1 MRMPTELRPTL
12 DHLGEP
18 SVGGTDS
25 VGRAEKEALC
35 PTRGHRHRLGRGR
48 GPRLAH
54 ASPGHLQVTAQG
66 HGYPG

>member
-25 VGRAEKEALC
+25 V
-35 PTRGHRHRLGRGR
+35 
-48 GPRLAH
+48 
-54 ASPGHLQVTAQG
+54 QVTAQG